1 MANTFSASD
10 TGCWRLLGWHTGLI
24 PAVACLMSLGAVVA
38 YGEVQIISV
47 EMEDQPQEISS
58 VTAARPL
65 RVSSATRSLRF
76 HFTQADASGK
86 PTARLRYKLE
96 GYDETWRDLPLEID
110 MKLSVQFMDKEQGIV
125 GTDNFKIIGETPGW
139 TGQPG
144 TSPFVTRTEQTTAP
158 ARSIEARVLLST
170 HGVDAAMGVIG
181 LEDLQVTVHSSTDT
195 QTYDWTVTEGVDL
208 NQPLGIPANWERQ
221 GSRADM
227 AQVLKLTDPS
237 PRTILMLNDDD
248 FDRHCTWSTL
258 RLQMMQVHP
267 GEPLHLQWK
276 MAHSIGRSGPGKVGY
291 PGLPPGHYWFRVAA
305 AKANGDLTGEEVSLA
320 IEVVAPL
327 YRQWGFWV
335 VIVAL
340 IGGTAAW
347 LGRILALRKTNRQIA
362 EFARRQEIENERS
375 RIARDL
381 HDDIGAG
388 LTEIAMQSDWL
399 RRELASGITDDTR
412 RRAER
417 VCQSATDLTRS
428 VDEIVWAVT
437 PENDTLERFANY
449 LVHSTEQFLE
459 PAGLK
464 LRLDFPGEFPERVL
478 SGKARH
484 HLYLAT
490 REALNNVL
498 KHAHAGTVRLSL
510 KVDEKQL
517 LLAVADDGCGFAP
530 ANVVLDGTREGLNNM
545 NKRLADIGGDCQIIA
560 HPGGGTRVE
569 FRLPIPPS
577 NRS

>member
-1 MANTFSASD
+1 MSLS
-10 TGCWRLLGWHTGLI
+10 
-24 PAVACLMSLGAVVA
+24 AVAAH
-38 YGEVQIISV
+38 GEVLITSV
-47 EMEDQPQEISS
+47 EVDDQPQEISS

-96 GYDETWRDLPLEID
+96 GYDDVWHDLPLEID
-110 MKLSVQFMDKEQGIV
+110 MKLSVQFSDRENAIV
-125 GTDNFKIIGETPGW
+125 GTDNFKIAGETPGW
-139 TGQPG
+139 TGQLS
-144 TSPFVTRTEQTTAP
+144 TSPFVTRLEQTP
-158 ARSIEARVLLST
+158 VPERSVGARIVFSS
-170 HGVDAAMGVIG
+170 HGVDEAMGVVG
-181 LEDLQVTVHSSTDT
+181 LDGLQVTIHSAAADRTCH
-195 QTYDWTVTEGVDL
+195 WNFKEGSDL
-208 NQPLGIPANWERQ
+208 DQPLGVPAGWERQ

-227 AQVLKLTDPS
+227 AQLLQLVGPA
-237 PRTILMLNDDD
+237 PHRILVLNDHD
-248 FDRHCTWSTL
+248 FDRHCTWATHASEK
-258 RLQMMQVHP
+258 MSVHP
-267 GEPLHLQWK
+267 GEQLRLQWK
-276 MAHSIGRSGPGKVGY
+276 MAHSIGRSGPGKVVY

-464 LRLDFPGEFPERVL
+464 LRLDFPGDFPERVL

-517 LLAVADDGCGFAP
+517 LLVVADDGCGFAP